1 MYWIPGHTK
10 ITSQIITDNLSK
22 LILNNESYN
31 DYFIEL
37 EEVVN
42 LVNRKFKTQWQN
54 DWKNMRGIEEYSKVH
69 LITIPTQPQ
78 HSYQLSRKFEI
89 ISNRLRLTTNN
100 LNYYQ
105 FKIGKTMSPL
115 CDICRVNDT
124 TIHFLT
130 ECTKHNSLHQLL
142 KGYTKSEN
150 IPLNLNLILNNT
162 QLVSLVINYIVK
174 NNINI

>member
-1 MYWIPGHTK
+1 LYWIPGHTK

-42 LVNRKFKTQWQN
+42 LVNCKFKTQWQN

-115 CDICRVNDT
+115 CDICRVKDT